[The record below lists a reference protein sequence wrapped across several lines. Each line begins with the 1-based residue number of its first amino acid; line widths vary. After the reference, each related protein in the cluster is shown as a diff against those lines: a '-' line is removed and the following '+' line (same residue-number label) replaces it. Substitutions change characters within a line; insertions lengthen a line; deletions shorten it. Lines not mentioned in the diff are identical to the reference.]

1 MFFSAALAL
10 AGANVALAASSAS
23 RPAES
28 TIEPAATAISALAA
42 AATPV
47 VLTSDVKGKG
57 FDRIVQIWLENTDYA
72 LAANDPSMKEL
83 AKQAITLTNYHAVT
97 HPSEPNYAAVIGGDH
112 FGMDND
118 DFLTF
123 PKNVST
129 VIDLLD
135 TKGISFGT
143 YQEHLPYTGF
153 LGFNY
158 SNQANFANDYVRKHN
173 PLALYESVTA
183 NSTRLGTIKSFVDF
197 ETELKNKKLPQ
208 WSFITPNMTN
218 DGHDTTITY
227 ASTWSKTFL
236 TPLLANEYFMNN
248 TLIILSF
255 DEVDTYTTPNKVFTL
270 LLGGAVPKS
279 LHGTTD
285 NTFYNHFSTISSV
298 SANWDLPSLGRWD
311 CGANVLQTVANITGY
326 QNVVVDTEGLYFN
339 SSYPGPM
346 SDDLYD
352 PTWPVPNTDAKC
364 ANGLGV
370 LASVKKTWG
379 ASKST
384 YNYTAVYNYDAVS
397 GNNVNGK
404 AVPQGGSVN
413 GTAKSTGTAGAPKA
427 TSTGGAAV
435 NAATMVP
442 VLAGFVMAAML

>member
-1 MFFSAALAL
+1 
-10 AGANVALAASSAS
+10 
-23 RPAES
+23 
-28 TIEPAATAISALAA
+28 
-42 AATPV
+42 
-47 VLTSDVKGKG
+47 
-57 FDRIVQIWLENTDYA
+57 
-72 LAANDPSMKEL
+72 MKEL

>member
-1 MFFSAALAL
+1 MLFSAALAL
-10 AGANVALAASSAS
+10 AGANVALAASAT

-28 TIEPAATAISALAA
+28 TIEPAATAISAAA
-42 AATPV
+42 ASSTPV
-47 VLTSDVKGKG
+47 VLTSNVKGKG

-83 AKQAITLTNYHAVT
+83 AKQAITLSNYHAVT

-118 DFLTF
+118 EFLSF
-123 PKNVST
+123 PSNVST

-158 SNQANFANDYVRKHN
+158 SNQDNFANDYVRKHN
-173 PLALYESVTA
+173 PLALYESVTS

-197 ETELKNKKLPQ
+197 ETELKNKQLPQ
-208 WSFITPNMTN
+208 WSFITPNMSN
-218 DGHDTTITY
+218 DGHDTTITF
-227 ASTWSKTFL
+227 ASTWSKKFL
-236 TPLLANEYFMNN
+236 TPLLANEYFMKN

-255 DEVDTYTTPNKVFTL
+255 DEVDTYPTPNKVFTL

-285 NTFYNHFSTISSV
+285 STFYTHFSTISSI

-311 CGANVLQTVANITGY
+311 CGANVLATVANITGF
-326 QNVVVDTEGLYFN
+326 QNVAFDTEGLYFN
-339 SSYPGPM
+339 ASYPGPM
-346 SDDLYD
+346 SDDLFD
-352 PTWPVPNTDAKC
+352 PTWPVPNTDATC
-364 ANGLGV
+364 GNGLGV
-370 LASVKKTWG
+370 LESVKKTWG
-379 ASKST
+379 GEKAT
-384 YNYTAVYNYDAVS
+384 YNYTAAYNYDDVS

-404 AVPQGGSVN
+404 PVPSGGSVT
-413 GTAKSTGTAGAPKA
+413 GTEKSTRTGEALGATA
-427 TSTGGAAV
+427 TGAAAMKGV
-435 NAATMVP
+435 AIVP
-442 VLAGFVMAAML
+442 VFAGLVAAAVL

>member
-97 HPSEPNYAAVIGGDH
+97 HPAEPNYAAVIGGDH

-183 NSTRLGTIKSFVDF
+183 NSTRLSTIKSFVDF
-197 ETELKNKKLPQ
+197 ETELKNKQLPQ

-255 DEVDTYTTPNKVFTL
+255 DE
-270 LLGGAVPKS
+270 S

-298 SANWDLPSLGRWD
+298 SANWDLPAPGRWD

>member
-1 MFFSAALAL
+1 
-10 AGANVALAASSAS
+10 
-23 RPAES
+23 
-28 TIEPAATAISALAA
+28 
-42 AATPV
+42 
-47 VLTSDVKGKG
+47 
-57 FDRIVQIWLENTDYA
+57 
-72 LAANDPSMKEL
+72 MKEL

-97 HPSEPNYAAVIGGDH
+97 HPSEPNYAAVISGDH

-143 YQEHLPYTGF
+143 YQEHIPYTGF

-158 SNQANFANDYVRKHN
+158 SNQNNFANDYVRKHN
-173 PLALYESVTA
+173 PLALFESVTT
-183 NSTRLGTIKSFVDF
+183 NSTRLRTIKSFVDF
-197 ETELKNKKLPQ
+197 ETELKNKQLPQ

-218 DGHDTTITY
+218 DGHDTTINY
-227 ASTWSKTFL
+227 AASWSKKFL

-255 DEVDTYTTPNKVFTL
+255 DEVETYSTPNKVFTL
-270 LLGGAVPKS
+270 LFGGAVPKS
-279 LHGTTD
+279 LQGTTD
-285 NTFYNHFSTISSV
+285 STFYNHFSTIASV

-311 CGANVLQTVANITGY
+311 CGANVLATVSNVTGF
-326 QNVVVDTEGLYFN
+326 QNVAVDTEDLYFN

-346 SDDLYD
+346 SDKLFN

-364 ANGLGV
+364 GNGLGV
-370 LASVKKTWG
+370 LGSVKKTWG
-379 ASKST
+379 AAKAT
-384 YNYTAVYNYDAVS
+384 YNYTAPYNYDAVS

-404 AVPQGGSVN
+404 PVPSGGSVTGKSN
-413 GTAKSTGTAGAPKA
+413 STRTGVAPGTTSKAAAIVNTAA
-427 TSTGGAAV
+427 
-435 NAATMVP
+435 MVP
-442 VLAGFVMAAML
+442 VLAGLAAAMVL